1 MRAVIQARS
10 VLMCWMVVA
19 ASNGVAEG
27 HPLTGTEIP
36 LWPAGAPL
44 AKGDGPEHQ
53 PTLTYYLPEKAHYLT
68 GVIVCPGGGYGGLAL
83 EHEGEQLGNYLA
95 ANGIAAFVLRYRHA
109 PEYQHPV
116 PRMDVQR
123 AIRVVRYRADEF
135 GVRRDWI
142 GVLGFSA
149 GGHLTATS
157 GTQFDESDHL
167 VKDEADTYSA
177 RPDFIAPIYPVI
189 TMMDP
194 HAHTGSRKN
203 LLGENPDESMVRKMS
218 LETQVTKDTPP
229 VFLVHTTEDQAV
241 PVENALL
248 FYSACR
254 AEGVPVS
261 MHIFDQ
267 GKHGLGLGEGRG
279 GTPHFNTWGML
290 FLRWVAVQDRY
301 VKRFGP
307 MDMPK

>member
-1 MRAVIQARS
+1 MIRRI
-10 VLMCWMVVA
+10 VLLVLFAPMA
-19 ASNGVAEG
+19 FADDN
-27 HPLTGTEIP
+27 PLTGTVIP
-36 LWPAGAPL
+36 LWPEGAPL
-44 AKGDGPEHQ
+44 AKGDGPKHQ
-53 PTLTYYLPEKAHYLT
+53 PTLTYYLPETASYDT
-68 GVIVCPGGGYGGLAL
+68 AIVVCPGGGYGGLAL
-83 EHEGEQLGNYLA
+83 DHEGEQLGKFLA

-157 GTQFDESDHL
+157 GTQFEEADHL

-189 TMMDP
+189 TMMAP
-194 HAHTGSRKN
+194 HTHKGSRRN
-203 LLGENPDESMVRKMS
+203 LLGKHPEEALVQQMSM
-218 LETQVTKDTPP
+218 ETQVTKDTPP

-254 AEGVPVS
+254 AEGIPVA

-267 GKHGLGLGEGRG
+267 GKHGLGLGEDRG
-279 GTPHFNTWGML
+279 GTPHFNTWGCL
-290 FLRWVAVQDRY
+290 FLRWLAVQDRY
-301 VKRFGP
+301 VKRFEP
-307 MDMPK
+307 LTIP